1 MHSNVTIKNVS
12 WPHFS
17 WPTLYVDSCF
27 MTCVCDR
34 ATLDLNVRHMN
45 SEMSSL
51 NEQQVRQLR
60 EKDTELRRLKKTT
73 LQLKIARDGL
83 RLVEQTQENK
93 KAEVSHR
100 LLFVH
105 RHSQGGC
112 RGADAPQGWDTSR
125 FVQFAGSRCS
135 C

>member
-1 MHSNVTIKNVS
+1 
-12 WPHFS
+12 
-17 WPTLYVDSCF
+17 

-34 ATLDLNVRHMN
+34 ATLDLNVRHMS

-83 RLVEQTQENK
+83 QLAEQTQENK

-100 LLFVH
+100 LLCTFP
-105 RHSQGGC
+105 GT
-112 RGADAPQGWDTSR
+112 AKEDAREQMHPRAYEQI
-125 FVQFAGSRCS
+125 CS
-135 C
+135 VCWFQMLLLDALCIKNVLE